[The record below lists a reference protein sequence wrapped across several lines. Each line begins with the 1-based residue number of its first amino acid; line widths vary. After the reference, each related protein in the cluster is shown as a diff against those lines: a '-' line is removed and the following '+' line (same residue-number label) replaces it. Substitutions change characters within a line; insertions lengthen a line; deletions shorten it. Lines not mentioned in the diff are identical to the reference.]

1 MTSAPGLSLHE
12 DNKRLPVFRWTI
24 SLPLVSRP
32 FSILYLTHSSR
43 WHSILPTQSQSPQ
56 PENPIPV
63 LDLTRNYPEGVI
75 IPSPITGEIT
85 LSDVVVARYFAIMVV
100 NSGIVIVLQFMINC
114 VDNCNFRDATAQAP
128 DDAKVEALRHAFSLI
143 GAKSPGM

>member
-1 MTSAPGLSLHE
+1 MRITSDHKSAIGGS
-12 DNKRLPVFRWTI
+12 PVFY
-24 SLPLVSRP
+24 PLSHP
-32 FSILYLTHSSR
+32 FLTLAL
-43 WHSILPTQSQSPQ
+43 SILPTQPQSPQ

-75 IPSPITGEIT
+75 IPGPLTGEIT